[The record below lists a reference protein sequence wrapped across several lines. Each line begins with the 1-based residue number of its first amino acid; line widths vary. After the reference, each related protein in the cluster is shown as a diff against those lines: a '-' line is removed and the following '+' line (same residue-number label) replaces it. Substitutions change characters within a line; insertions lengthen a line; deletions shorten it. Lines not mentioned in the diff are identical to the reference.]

1 MTLVGQAADAH
12 DGIRQF
18 REHRPDIT
26 LMDLRLPDTDGI
38 DALMKIRAEFPNARI
53 IMLSTFRGDAD
64 IQRALAAGARG
75 FLLKTMPPNELLAC
89 IREVHAGR
97 KYVPADVAVQL
108 ANYFA
113 EDVLTPREVEVLQLI
128 AAGNR
133 NRDVADALSISE
145 DTVKVHVKHVMEKLG
160 ANDRTEAVTIALRRG
175 IIHL

>member
-1 MTLVGQAADAH
+1 MTLVGQAADAL
-12 DGIRQF
+12 DGVRQF
-18 REHRPDIT
+18 RQHKPDIT

-38 DALMKIRAEFPNARI
+38 DALMTIRAEFPNARI

-75 FLLKTMPPNELLAC
+75 FLLKTMPPNELVAG
-89 IREVHAGR
+89 IRQVHAGR

-108 ANYFA
+108 ANHFA
-113 EDVLTPREVEVLQLI
+113 EDTLTQREVEVLRLI

>member
-1 MTLVGQAADAH
+1 MILVGQAADAL

-18 REHRPDIT
+18 RQHKPDIT

-38 DALMKIRAEFPNARI
+38 AALLTIRAEFPNARI

-75 FLLKTMPPNELLAC
+75 FLLKTMPPNELVAG
-89 IREVHAGR
+89 IRQVHAGR

-113 EDVLTPREVEVLQLI
+113 EDTLTPREVEVLRLI
-128 AAGNR
+128 AAGSR